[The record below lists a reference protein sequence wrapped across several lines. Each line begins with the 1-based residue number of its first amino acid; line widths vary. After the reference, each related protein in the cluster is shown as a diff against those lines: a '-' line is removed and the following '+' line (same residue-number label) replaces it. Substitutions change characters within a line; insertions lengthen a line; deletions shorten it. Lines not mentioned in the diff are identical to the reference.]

1 MNALRF
7 RKKPVEVQAMQF
19 TRANG
24 AAVWEWA
31 ESKPMVGADGAVYA
45 LRVYTLHGDV
55 KAEFGDWVV
64 RGPSGDFW
72 PVIPSIFAETYEPVA
87 PVEDGETQQ

>member
-1 MNALRF
+1 MSEPMLF

-19 TRANG
+19 TPENG

-31 ESKPMVGADGAVYA
+31 DSKPMRGAGGAVIG
-45 LRVYTLHGDV
+45 LRIYTLHGDV
-55 KAEFGDWVV
+55 KADFGDWVV

-72 PVIPSIFAETYEPVA
+72 PVTSSIFAETYEPVEKEQA
-87 PVEDGETQQ
+87 